1 MVNLTL
7 SEKRII
13 FRILNLIMKADFVI
27 NPAEVEYLDN
37 IFNTFQLEL
46 NEFDHMEDV
55 ELEELINGFS
65 LFSTETKEY
74 AKRLF
79 LEMAECDG
87 YVDPREMDVINSIDA
102 SARRQT

>member
-27 NPAEVEYLDN
+27 NPAEVEYMDR
-37 IFNTFQLEL
+37 IFNTFQLGL
-46 NEFDHMEDV
+46 SEFDHMEDI

-65 LFSTETKEY
+65 NFPTETKEF
-74 AKRLF
+74 AKNLF
-79 LEMAECDG
+79 IEMAECDG
-87 YVDPREMDVINSIDA
+87 YVDPRELDVIKSIYG
-102 SARRQT
+102 

>member
-1 MVNLTL
+1 MINLNI

-13 FRILNLIMKADFVI
+13 FRILNLIMKADCII
-27 NPAEVEYLDN
+27 NPAEVEYLDK
-37 IFNTFQLEL
+37 IFDSFQMEL
-46 NEFDHMEDV
+46 SEFDHMEDV

-65 LFSTETKEY
+65 FFSDETKEY
-74 AKRLF
+74 AKKLF

-102 SARRQT
+102 SAHHQT

>member
-1 MVNLTL
+1 MNISNLTI

-27 NPAEVEYLDN
+27 NPAEVEYLDK
-37 IFNTFQLEL
+37 IFGMFELEL

-55 ELEELINGFS
+55 ELEELIKGYSQFPK
-65 LFSTETKEY
+65 ETKEY

-79 LEMAECDG
+79 MGMAECDG
-87 YVDPREMDVINSIDA
+87 YIDPREIEVINSID
-102 SARRQT
+102 S